1 MRMKMMICMEEQV
14 CDEAD
19 VGSWVSSMGLQDKE
33 REPTAV
39 ITLATKLRFVG
50 LST

>member
-19 VGSWVSSMGLQDKE
+19 VGTWDASMGLQDKE
-33 REPTAV
+33 RDPTAV
-39 ITLATKLRFVG
+39 LTLAKKVRSVG
-50 LST
+50 F